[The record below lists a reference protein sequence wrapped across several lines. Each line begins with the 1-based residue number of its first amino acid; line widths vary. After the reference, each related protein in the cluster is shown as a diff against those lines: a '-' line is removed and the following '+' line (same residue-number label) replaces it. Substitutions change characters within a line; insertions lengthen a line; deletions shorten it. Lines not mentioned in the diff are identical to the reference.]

1 MSAFVEKKTGL
12 EGNRTL
18 IQSGFLAWC
27 NVGSIFEQDISEA
40 KLPLEH
46 GKATWGRKFS
56 SKPLRGGQLQVSERL
71 QGVGTQESGVAGV
84 AEYASKVF
92 IRKSRTS
99 ISLGKSSPSSQIL

>member
-40 KLPLEH
+40 KLPLER
-46 GKATWGRKFS
+46 GKATSGRN
-56 SKPLRGGQLQVSERL
+56 
-71 QGVGTQESGVAGV
+71 SGVAGV
-84 AEYASKVF
+84 QELQNRSRLLEFKMRGLSPSTPSKMASLRARDTVY
-92 IRKSRTS
+92 RKSS
-99 ISLGKSSPSSQIL
+99 NVFPFCNS